1 MPMGKVKPEAREAQN
16 LFPHCVRTREKNI
29 ESNLHSPRFGLHCSM
44 PIRATP
50 ANRDFTPVRPVATAY
65 TGPEPVRNT
74 LAVAVPAKPSTV

>member
-1 MPMGKVKPEAREAQN
+1 MGKVKPEAREAQN
-16 LFPHCVRTREKNI
+16 LFLIAWSHAKKNI

-50 ANRDFTPVRPVATAY
+50 ANRDFTPVRPVVTAY